1 MNDPILEN
9 LNPSQLQAVK
19 TTEGFVRVI
28 AGAGSGKT
36 KALTSRFAYIVDR
49 LGINSSNIL
58 CVTFTNKAAQ
68 EMKKRVKALIGDTYD
83 VSFITTYHGFCVRFL
98 REEIN
103 KIHYPKNFIIL
114 DAEDQKSILRDVFT
128 ELQINSKHLTFKQ
141 VLRFISKQKSSSNYL
156 SYILENKSFEPDES
170 DSLSSRVF
178 QVYLDKQK
186 RNYAL
191 DFDDLIHFTA
201 FILDHNPD
209 VLLKW
214 QENLHYIQVDEAQDS
229 SESQFH
235 LVEILSR
242 VHQNLFLVGDPDQT
256 IYEWRGAKPEYLVEF
271 DTIFPDTQ
279 TIIMNRNYRSTPN
292 ILKVGNHI
300 IKNNT
305 VRVDKD
311 MVTDKPEGFEVVHF
325 HGKNDYE
332 ESLWIAS
339 EIKEIL
345 KSEGAAYSDIT
356 ILYRSNHLS
365 RNIEQ
370 ALIKEN
376 IPYTIFGGIRFFERK
391 EIKDVLSMLRLI
403 VQGDNF
409 SFLRMHNQPTRGL
422 GKKFLE
428 RLSYIAQEQN
438 LSLLQALEKNTDDK
452 ELAKKGALDFIKL
465 ITELKQD
472 AATKS
477 ISDLVKIILD
487 KSGLS
492 ELYRKDGDEDRLENI
507 KELVNSMLLLEKEN
521 NAPVNIMEYLQEIAL
536 YTDLDA
542 DSEKQD
548 KVRLMT
554 IHISKG
560 LEFPY
565 VFLCGFTEG
574 VLPSALS
581 IKERRKRAIEEER
594 RLMYVAVTRAE
605 KRFYMTDSEGFNF
618 TTGLNK
624 YPSRFLF
631 EISEEFY
638 VRKGKLSPEIIANT
652 KTMSTQSSGDNSLRF
667 QEGDMV
673 MHPVWNKGKIKSV
686 EAEKNQYV
694 VEFFEIGKEKPI
706 DFNFKLLTKAEDTDL
721 DNEADLTAHDL
732 QKQLESAPN
741 PFEQEEDITNKN
753 LFEDP
758 QKNIDQSDNDNGGS
772 DEKKWWKPWN

>member
-19 TTEGFVRVI
+19 TTEGYVRVI

-345 KSEGAAYSDIT
+345 KSEDAAYSDIT

-403 VQGDNF
+403 LQGDNF

-521 NAPVNIMEYLQEIAL
+521 NAPMNIMEYLQEIAL

-638 VRKGKLSPEIIANT
+638 VRKGKLSPEIIANS

-686 EAEKNQYV
+686 EAEKNQYI

-758 QKNIDQSDNDNGGS
+758 KKNIDQSDNANGGS

>member
-9 LNPSQLQAVK
+9 LNTSQLQAVK
-19 TTEGFVRVI
+19 TTEGYVRVI

-345 KSEGAAYSDIT
+345 KSEDAAYSDIT

-403 VQGDNF
+403 LQGDNF

-472 AATKS
+472 ATTKS

-536 YTDLDA
+536 YTDLDI

-638 VRKGKLSPEIIANT
+638 VRKGKLSPEIIANS
-652 KTMSTQSSGDNSLRF
+652 KTISTQSSGDNSLRF

-686 EAEKNQYV
+686 EAEKNQYI

-758 QKNIDQSDNDNGGS
+758 KKNIDQSDNANGGS

>member
-1 MNDPILEN
+1 MNDPILDN
-9 LNPSQLQAVK
+9 LNPNQLQAVK
-19 TTEGFVRVI
+19 TTEGYVRVI

-68 EMKKRVKALIGDTYD
+68 EMKKRVKALIGDNYD

-141 VLRFISKQKSSSNYL
+141 VLRFISKQKSTSNYL
-156 SYILENKSFEPDES
+156 GYILENKSFEPDES

-178 QVYLDKQK
+178 QIYLDKQK

-201 FILDHNPD
+201 FILDNNPD

-235 LVEILSR
+235 LVEMLSR

-305 VRVDKD
+305 IRVDKD
-311 MVTDKPEGFEVVHF
+311 MITDKPEGFEVVHF
-325 HGKNDYE
+325 HGKNDFE
-332 ESLWIAS
+332 ESRWIAS

-345 KSEGAAYSDIT
+345 QSEDASYSDIT

-370 ALIKEN
+370 ALIKDN

-428 RLSYIAQEQN
+428 RLSLLAGEQN
-438 LSLLQALEKNTDDK
+438 LSLLQALEKNIADK
-452 ELAKKGALDFIKL
+452 ELAKKGAVDFLAL
-465 ITELKQD
+465 INELRETAK
-472 AATKS
+472 TKS

-492 ELYRKDGDEDRLENI
+492 DLYRKDGDEDRLENI

-521 NAPVNIMEYLQEIAL
+521 NAPVNIVEYLQEIAL

-542 DSEKQD
+542 DTQQQD

-574 VLPSALS
+574 ILPSALS

-638 VRKGKLSPEIIANT
+638 VRKGKLSPEIIQNNET
-652 KTMSTQSSGDNSLRF
+652 KSNVLQSDTQTTF
-667 QEGDMV
+667 KEGDLV
-673 MHPVWNKGKIKSV
+673 MHPVWNKGKVKTV
-686 EAEKNQYV
+686 DVEKNQYI
-694 VEFFEIGKEKPI
+694 VEFAAIAKEKPI
-706 DFNFKLLTKAEDTDL
+706 DFSFKHLTSVEDADTD
-721 DNEADLTAHDL
+721 ETADFTPQDL
-732 QKQLESAPN
+732 QQHLKSAPN
-741 PFEQEEDITNKN
+741 PFAKTESEPKKNVFEKTQDSSLNKDKDSGEE
-753 LFEDP
+753 
-758 QKNIDQSDNDNGGS
+758 
-772 DEKKWWKPWN
+772 EKKWWKPWS